1 MARIVAK
8 KSGRS
13 ILVEISGEAGSA
25 HAAKARDFFLSVVA
39 GGYGACT
46 VDLNKTTLMDMQY
59 LQMLLSFQRSM
70 EKSGEIVIFLP
81 LPEEHPVLKFFTD
94 AGIPLTLIFPQR
106 R

>member
-13 ILVEISGEAGSA
+13 ILVEIEGDALSQ

-39 GGYGACT
+39 GGYPSCT
-46 VDLNKTTLMDMQY
+46 VDFKKTASMDMQY
-59 LQMLLSFQRSM
+59 LQMLLAFRRSM

-81 LPEEHPVLKFFTD
+81 LPDEHPVLLFFAN
-94 AGIPLTLIFPQR
+94 AGIPLHLIFPER